1 MLNPR
6 PAQLSTCFWV
16 MGLGVASNV
25 LVGLGVASSVLVGPG
40 VASSVLVGLKCGL

>member
-16 MGLGVASNV
+16 MGLGVAS
-25 LVGLGVASSVLVGPG
+25 SVLVGPG
-40 VASSVLVGLKCGL
+40 VASSVLVGLSVASNVLVGPEV